1 MSRVQVKVKS
11 NIKKFM
17 KGMDKKQREQM
28 PFVAQ
33 QSFKQTAFDMRKY
46 FVDKTFPN
54 AFKTGNAKNFAR
66 AVLRVDTKQAKKVNF
81 KVGNMKASIYDSTNK
96 DYLLKQEKGG
106 FKVPKKGKTIAVPT
120 PAQAKKLGKRRK
132 HAQRPQQ
139 ILQKKNVRIINV
151 EKGKS
156 HKAIV
161 QGTKKKSKRLFHLV
175 PFVRVK
181 PILNFEKDGIRIT
194 RKLMNRYFAIN
205 FRRAMKSAR

>member
-1 MSRVQVKVKS
+1 MTKVDVKVNS

-17 KGMDKKQREQM
+17 KGLSKKQKEQM

-33 QSFKQTAFDMRKY
+33 QSFKQTAFDMRKH

-66 AVLRVDTKQAKKVNF
+66 AVLRVDTKQAKKINF
-81 KVGNMKASIYDSTNK
+81 KIGNMKASIYDSTNK
-96 DYLLKQEKGG
+96 DYLLKQEQGG
-106 FKVPKKGKTIAVPT
+106 FKVPKEGKTIAVPT

-139 ILQKKNVRIINV
+139 ILQKKNVRLINV

-161 QGTKKKSKRLFHLV
+161 QGTKRKSKRLFHLV
-175 PFVRVK
+175 PFVKVR
-181 PILNFEKDGIRIT
+181 PILNFRKDGIRIT
-194 RKLMNRYFAIN
+194 NKLMKRYFAIN
-205 FRRAMKSAR
+205 FRKAMKSAR